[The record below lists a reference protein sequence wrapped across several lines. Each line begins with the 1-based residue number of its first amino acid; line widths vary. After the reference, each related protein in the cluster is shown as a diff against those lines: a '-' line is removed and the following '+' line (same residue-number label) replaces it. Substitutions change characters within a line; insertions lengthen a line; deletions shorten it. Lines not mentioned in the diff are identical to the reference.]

1 MHKHSH
7 THAQEM
13 VFYGSVSDGDDVQDT
28 LVTEAGAVGRW
39 NPDIMSGKSPQVSD
53 WCVSWCC
60 VISSVAA

>member
-1 MHKHSH
+1 
-7 THAQEM
+7 M